1 MGEQAR
7 ANPVVVDRAPPA
19 AKEAAFWVEVGVG
32 ERLGAEIGT
41 NGY

>member
-7 ANPVVVDRAPPA
+7 ANSVVVDRAPPA